1 MYPAVASIARMDIE
15 WIKDQSLT
23 RDEIVEYVEDFDG
36 QPPENFEGM
45 LNGGHTAK
53 AVLMGVLRLALRVE
67 ALEAAAKN

>member
-15 WIKDQSLT
+15 WIKGPVAHAR
-23 RDEIVEYVEDFDG
+23 RD
-36 QPPENFEGM
+36 PEGM

-67 ALEAAAKN
+67 ALEAAAKD